1 MCSKYQKRN
10 DTIRTT
16 FVTSVLLLSMR
27 VLMTN
32 LTHNVHIQNIEGN
45 LLNEQ
50 NSPIPTDRPH
60 RVVLGTSL
68 ERLEHVP
75 KRIWEGF
82 TTKILPKTQYL
93 GFGADMASAI

>member
-1 MCSKYQKRN
+1 MCSTYQKRN

-32 LTHNVHIQNIEGN
+32 LTHNVHIQNIEGK

-50 NSPIPTDRPH
+50 NLPIPIDRAH
-60 RVVLGTSL
+60 RVVLGINL
-68 ERLEHVP
+68 ERLERFP
-75 KRIWEGF
+75 ERI
-82 TTKILPKTQYL
+82 
-93 GFGADMASAI
+93 